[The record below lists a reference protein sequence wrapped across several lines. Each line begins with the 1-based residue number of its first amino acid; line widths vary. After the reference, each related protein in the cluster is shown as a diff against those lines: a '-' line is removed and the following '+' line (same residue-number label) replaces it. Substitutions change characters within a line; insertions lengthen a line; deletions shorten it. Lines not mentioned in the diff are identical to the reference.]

1 MGYLKL
7 TYSTLSAEECLVT
20 KAAMSW
26 VRNEVDKTWSYSTSK
41 YEGGS

>member
-1 MGYLKL
+1 MDCLKL
-7 TYSTLSAEECLVT
+7 TYCTLSVEECLVT

-26 VRNEVDKTWSYSTSK
+26 VRNEDDETWSYGASK